1 MFVIDDNFLTN
12 VGYDVATLGA
22 EEKEA
27 IIADLTK
34 EMDARITERF
44 FSEVNDAQAEEVS
57 DIQENPDRARRW
69 LDEFHTDYRDRPDFQ
84 QIAAI
89 HSEDDAVTFYATSL
103 WFGDAIPMY
112 GELIRDELQKY
123 QADLAERRKMVND
136 ALGL

>member
-44 FSEVNDAQAEEVS
+44 FSEVDDAQAEEVS
-57 DIQENPDRARRW
+57 DIQENPDRRAAALMSSIRITA
-69 LDEFHTDYRDRPDFQ
+69 TD
-84 QIAAI
+84 QI
-89 HSEDDAVTFYATSL
+89 SNKSL
-103 WFGDAIPMY
+103 LYTAKTM
-112 GELIRDELQKY
+112 L
-123 QADLAERRKMVND
+123 
-136 ALGL
+136 